1 MKAHLK
7 TIGILIAMV
16 LFVYIGI
23 LFPKVIAALGGLI
36 SLAAVYLIVYI
47 HVKDDDDNE
56 DELSGPFNAGGRERD

>member
-23 LFPKVIAALGGLI
+23 LFPKVIAVLGVLI
-36 SLAAVYLIVYI
+36 SLAAVYLLVYI
-47 HVKDDDDNE
+47 HVKDNDDSE
-56 DELSGPFNAGGRERD
+56 DELSGPFNSGGRERD

>member
-16 LFVYIGI
+16 LFVYIGF

-36 SLAAVYLIVYI
+36 SLAAVYLLVYI
-47 HVKDDDDNE
+47 HVKDNGDND
-56 DELSGPFNAGGRERD
+56 DELLGPFNAGGRERD

>member
-16 LFVYIGI
+16 LFVYIGF

-36 SLAAVYLIVYI
+36 SLTAVYLIIYI
-47 HVKDDDDNE
+47 YVKDNDDE
-56 DELSGPFNAGGRERD
+56 DESSGPFNAGGRERD

>member
-16 LFVYIGI
+16 LFVYIGF

-36 SLAAVYLIVYI
+36 SLAAVYLLVYI
-47 HVKDDDDNE
+47 HVKDNDDG